1 MKVIS
6 TIDLKEL
13 IDELA
18 AQYPEYQFIQRNGF
32 DGLTDED
39 IQTMDIIITYDS
51 KLDET
56 IINRANSL
64 KWIAWYAAG
73 VNKLPLSLINEKG
86 IILTN
91 ARGVHKIQISEY
103 IFSYIMTDYKN
114 VIPYY
119 ELQQDKGYKTKIR
132 HKELFEQTITFIG
145 TGEIPEYAARI
156 AKAFGMKVIGI
167 NTDGRNIPG
176 FDHVYSIKDRIKAFV
191 QSDIIVNVLPET
203 EKTID
208 LLTIEDFQAMGQSAL
223 FINVGRGTVT
233 KEEVLIQALQ
243 DKVIRKACLDV
254 YYNEPLEPNNPL
266 YELDNVIMTPHITG
280 NSIHYNRRAT
290 EIFKKN
296 LSIGIENKTDFVNKV
311 DVTKGY

>member
-18 AQYPEYQFIQRNGF
+18 AQYPEHQFIQRNGF

>member
-13 IDELA
+13 IDELRE
-18 AQYPEYQFIQRNGF
+18 QYPEHQFIQREGF
-32 DGLTDED
+32 DRLTDED
-39 IQTMDIIITYDS
+39 IQTMEVIITYDS
-51 KLDET
+51 KLNET
-56 IINRANSL
+56 IINKAKNL

-73 VNKLPLSLINEKG
+73 VNKLPLPLINDKG
-86 IILTN
+86 ITLTN

-119 ELQQDKGYKTKIR
+119 ELQQEKGYKTNIR

-145 TGEIPEYAARI
+145 TGEIPQYGAHI
-156 AKAFGMKVIGI
+156 AKAFGMKVIGL
-167 NTDGRNIPG
+167 NTDGRGIAG
-176 FDHVYSIKDRIKAFV
+176 FDEVYTINDREKAFA
-191 QSDIIVNVLPET
+191 QSDIIINVLPET

-208 LLTIEDFQAMGQSAL
+208 LLAIEDFQAMGEDAL
-223 FINVGRGTVT
+223 FINVGRGTIT
-233 KEEVLIQALQ
+233 KEEVLIKALQ

-254 YYNEPLEPNNPL
+254 YYNEPLEPTNPL
-266 YELDNVIMTPHITG
+266 YALDNVIMTPHITG
-280 NSIHYNRRAT
+280 NSVHYNRRAT

-296 LSIGIENKTDFVNKV
+296 LSVGIENKADFVNKV
-311 DVTKGY
+311 DVSKGY